1 MTHRP
6 DVKGFFHEP
15 TNTVSYVVSD
25 PATAACAV
33 IDTVL
38 DYDNAA
44 GRTTTASAD
53 EVIAYVGA
61 QNLTCEWV
69 LETHVHADHV
79 SAAPYVQEKLGG
91 RLGIGDRIVVVQET
105 FGKVFN
111 AGAEFQRDGSQ
122 FDRLFSDGDEFALG
136 SLNARVMH
144 TPGHT
149 PACLTYVI
157 GDAAFVGD
165 TLFMPDYGTA
175 RADFPGGSAR
185 QLYGSIRKVLALPPE
200 TRLFLCHDYKA
211 PGRDVYAWE
220 TTVAEQRLNNVHVR
234 DGIGEDEF
242 VAMREA
248 RDKTLSMPK
257 LIVPSIQVNMRGG
270 EFPQPEDNG
279 TVYLK
284 VPINRL

>member
-111 AGAEFQRDGSQ
+111 AGTEFQRDGSQ

-211 PGRDVYAWE
+211 PGRDFYAWE

>member
-1 MTHRP
+1 MAHCP
-6 DVKGFFHEP
+6 VVQGFFHEP

-25 PATAACAV
+25 PATSACAV

-38 DYDNAA
+38 DYDAAA
-44 GRTTTASAD
+44 GRTATASAD
-53 EVIAYVGA
+53 EVIAFVRDRG
-61 QNLTCEWV
+61 LGCEWV
-69 LETHVHADHV
+69 LETHVHADHL
-79 SAAPYVQEKLGG
+79 SAAPYVQETLGG
-91 RLGIGDRIVVVQET
+91 KLGIGSNITVVQDT

-111 AGAEFQRDGSQ
+111 AGTEFQRDGSQ
-122 FDRLFSDGDEFALG
+122 FDRLFEDGDEFALG
-136 SLNARVMH
+136 SFNVHVMH

-185 QLYGSIRKVLALPPE
+185 QLYRSIRKVLELPPE

-211 PGRDVYAWE
+211 PGRDVFAWE
-220 TTVAEQRLNNVHVR
+220 TTVAEERRNNVHVR
-234 DGIGEDEF
+234 DGVGEDEF

-248 RDKTLSMPK
+248 RDRTLSMPK
-257 LIVPSIQVNMRGG
+257 LIIPSIQVNMRAG
-270 EFPQPEDNG
+270 ELPEPEDNG

-284 VPINRL
+284 VPLNRL